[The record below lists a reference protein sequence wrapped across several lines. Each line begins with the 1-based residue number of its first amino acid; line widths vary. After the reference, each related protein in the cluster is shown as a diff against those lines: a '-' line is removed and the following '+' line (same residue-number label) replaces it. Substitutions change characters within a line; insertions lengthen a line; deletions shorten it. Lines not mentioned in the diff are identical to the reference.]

1 MDRAGRLWGAISV
14 ARSDVWQGASGRTSK
29 LTIYVHLNIGS
40 PGGPSSWLGCLGSG
54 ASAPT
59 RAAEQRLQAEI
70 GRRAVNISKE
80 IFEAAGVP
88 VPPGYVKIGAG
99 DLRRVSKEIAR

>member
-1 MDRAGRLWGAISV
+1 MYLSSILPCILDEALLWCRFIV
-14 ARSDVWQGASGRTSK
+14 KERD
-29 LTIYVHLNIGS
+29 
-40 PGGPSSWLGCLGSG
+40 

-59 RAAEQRLQAEI
+59 PAAELRLQAEL

-88 VPPGYVKIGAG
+88 VPPGYTKVGTG
-99 DLRRVSKEIAR
+99 DLRRVFKQIAR

>member
-1 MDRAGRLWGAISV
+1 MDAADAAISPQDFPSLADAAAIP
-14 ARSDVWQGASGRTSK
+14 ARRRGSEWQEVMRGGK
-29 LTIYVHLNIGS
+29 GKGKEGS
-40 PGGPSSWLGCLGSG
+40 PS

-59 RAAEQRLQAEI
+59 PAAERLQAEI

-88 VPPGYVKIGAG
+88 VPPGYS
-99 DLRRVSKEIAR
+99 LH

>member
-1 MDRAGRLWGAISV
+1 MDDADAAVSPHDFPSLADAAAV
-14 ARSDVWQGASGRTSK
+14 PARRRGSEWQEVTRGGK
-29 LTIYVHLNIGS
+29 GKGKGGS
-40 PGGPSSWLGCLGSG
+40 PP

>member
-1 MDRAGRLWGAISV
+1 MREGR
-14 ARSDVWQGASGRTSK
+14 
-29 LTIYVHLNIGS
+29 GS
-40 PGGPSSWLGCLGSG
+40 LPGGRGGG
-54 ASAPT
+54 T

-88 VPPGYVKIGAG
+88 VPPGYTKVGSG
-99 DLRRVSKEIAR
+99 DLRRVFKQIAR